1 MDNQRGTTQ
10 PAPRRAPTRL
20 RDTLLQRTAPLT
32 TTIWLLLII
41 LPLANLAETHPTPPR
56 LLATLAV
63 AAGLVGLYLWLTLH
77 RPFAGTSLTSR
88 EVRWRLFL
96 LGLLT
101 ALALAISLLS
111 GSNMPPWWLVYVT
124 IAAGRALP
132 TRGAAWVV
140 LLVTALAC
148 GIGGATRGLDQIL
161 QLLGIGVVGFGA
173 IAVNRLI
180 VTNNE
185 LRAARAEI
193 ARLAVAE
200 ERLRFARDL
209 HDLVGHNLSLIALKS
224 ELAGRLVRSA
234 PDRAAA
240 EIGDVERVA
249 RRALDEVREAV
260 AGYRQPALDDEL
272 DGARELLAAAGI
284 SCQIDRA
291 ATMLPPPLDAALGW
305 VVREGVTN
313 VIRHSRARH
322 CLIRISHTTDT
333 LHAEVTDDGRGTV
346 VTTMPNGHGHG
357 LTGLAER
364 VASAGGRLS
373 AEPLADGGFRLCA
386 DLPFEA
392 QTLTGSGG
400 RQ

>member
-1 MDNQRGTTQ
+1 
-10 PAPRRAPTRL
+10 
-20 RDTLLQRTAPLT
+20 
-32 TTIWLLLII
+32 
-41 LPLANLAETHPTPPR
+41 
-56 LLATLAV
+56 
-63 AAGLVGLYLWLTLH
+63 
-77 RPFAGTSLTSR
+77 
-88 EVRWRLFL
+88 
-96 LGLLT
+96 
-101 ALALAISLLS
+101 
-111 GSNMPPWWLVYVT
+111 MPPWWLVYVT

-224 ELAGRLVRSA
+224 ELAGRLVRAA

-284 SCQIDRA
+284 SCQIDRDA
-291 ATMLPPPLDAALGW
+291 ALLPPPLDAALGW

-322 CLIRISHTTDT
+322 CLIRISHATGMIR
-333 LHAEVTDDGRGTV
+333 AEVSDDGRGAAS
-346 VTTMPNGHGHG
+346 TTMTTGNGNGLAG
-357 LTGLAER
+357 LTER
-364 VASAGGRLS
+364 VVGVGGRLT
-373 AEPLADGGFRLCA
+373 AGPLVEGGFRLHA
-386 DLPFEA
+386 ELPLDA
-392 QTLTGSGG
+392 QANASSEG
-400 RQ
+400 RG